1 MAGFNSLNKGGNGGG
16 DGGGG
21 LPGGSS
27 INPFGSLYTSE
38 QYPSAQGTFVFG
50 VNSTLWVTS
59 SVGAGAL
66 VAAVEGI
73 VTCSSGNSTSGS
85 ASVRSRRGI
94 KYRAGQ
100 GGICKFTAI
109 FDPGVAG
116 SSQVA
121 GIGNPDS
128 GYYFGRSGTNFGI
141 FHNTAGKREI
151 RKLTISAAGGTEN
164 VTITLNGIAKTFAI
178 AGGSNIN
185 QTSFLISGQDF
196 TQLGYGWDAEAIDGD
211 IYFVSNRAR
220 GDLTGSYGITTSG
233 TASGSFS
240 IIQSGINTTSAFIT
254 QSQWNVDPMN
264 GNGESRVTLNP
275 AKGNIYSIG
284 YQYLGFGNAIFAV
297 EDPNKGIF
305 VPVHQIKNANSR
317 DTIVLR
323 DPHMFARWSVVNNGS
338 STSVSLKGASAA
350 TFVEGQINR
359 NIGTSFATG
368 SVKSSIGT
376 SIVPILSIRANQ
388 VFNNQACYGEIDP
401 YNISVG
407 ADFNNAAN
415 TDLLNVYVYRNATL
429 TGPVNFQYVNS
440 SLSTCATD
448 FAATGITIT
457 GATLVK
463 SFTVAANN
471 AATLTLNAS
480 EFYVGFRET
489 LTIAANTT
497 GNTAKVTANLSWYE
511 DQ

>member
-1 MAGFNSLNKGGNGGG
+1 MAGFNSLNKGGISGG
-16 DGGGG
+16 DGGG
-21 LPGGSS
+21 LTGGSS
-27 INPFGSLYTSE
+27 INPFGSLYASE
-38 QYPSAQGTFVFG
+38 QYPGAQGTFTFG
-50 VNSTLWVTS
+50 INTTLWVTS
-59 SVGAGAL
+59 SAGTGASV
-66 VAAVEGI
+66 VASEGI

-85 ASVRSRRGI
+85 ASVRLRRGV

-100 GGICKFTAI
+100 GGICKFTAL
-109 FDPGVAG
+109 FDPGIAG

-121 GIGNPDS
+121 GVGNPES
-128 GYYFGRSGTNFGI
+128 GYYFGRSGTNLGI
-141 FHNTAGKREI
+141 FHNTGGKKEI
-151 RKLTISAAGGTEN
+151 RKLTLSAAGGTEN
-164 VTITLNGIAKTFAI
+164 VTITLNGASKTFAI
-178 AGGSNIN
+178 AGGSSIN

-196 TQLGYGWDAEAIDGD
+196 TQLGYGWDAEAIDGE
-211 IYFVSNRAR
+211 IYFVANRAR
-220 GDLTGSYGITTSG
+220 NDLTGSYGITTSG

-240 IIQSGINTTSAFIT
+240 IIQSGVNTTSTFIT

-264 GNGESRVTLNP
+264 GSGESRVTLNP
-275 AKGNIYSIG
+275 AKGNVYSIG

-317 DTIVLR
+317 DTVVLR

-359 NIGTSFATG
+359 NIGTSFSTG
-368 SVKSSIGT
+368 SLKTGIT
-376 SIVPILSIRANQ
+376 TALVPILSIRANQ

-401 YNISVG
+401 YNISIG
-407 ADFNNAAN
+407 ADFTNAAQ

-440 SLSTCATD
+440 SNSTCAAD
-448 FAATGITIT
+448 FAATGITTT

-463 SFTVAANN
+463 SFTVASNN
-471 AATLTLNAS
+471 ALTLTLNSS

-489 LTIAANTT
+489 LTIAAQTT
-497 GNTAKVTANLSWYE
+497 GNTAKVSTNLSWYE